1 MENQNNEKNKFT
13 VQVIKNVARE
23 VVSWAVT
30 LVIAFTI
37 AHLLTNY
44 VIVNAKIPSESMEN
58 TIMTDDK
65 LVANRLAYRNENPS
79 RGDIVVF
86 KYPVNEEQLYIK
98 RIIGL
103 PNETVEIIDGK
114 IYIDGSAEPLEEDYL
129 PEEWIIRNDG
139 YTFEVPDG
147 CYFMLGDNRNNS
159 SDSRYW
165 AEEAIKNGVA
175 NNEEEALKFQ
185 FVEKEKIVGKALF
198 RYWPITDFKVF

>member
-65 LVANRLAYRNENPS
+65 LVANRLAYRNENPA

-185 FVEKEKIVGKALF
+185 FVEKEKLLE
-198 RYWPITDFKVF
+198 RLYLDTD

>member
-13 VQVIKNVARE
+13 VQVIKNVAKE
-23 VVSWAVT
+23 VFSWAVT
-30 LVIAFTI
+30 LVIAFAI

-65 LVANRLAYRNENPS
+65 LVANRLAYRNGEPQ

-175 NNEEEALKFQ
+175 DNEEDAAKFQ

-198 RYWPITDFKVF
+198 RYWPIADFKVF

>member
-1 MENQNNEKNKFT
+1 MENINSERRKCTMKK
-13 VQVIKNVARE
+13 IKELSKE
-23 VVSWAVT
+23 VFSWIIT
-30 LVIAFTI
+30 FVIALAI
-37 AHLLTNY
+37 AHVLTNY

-65 LVANRLAYRNENPS
+65 LVANRLAYRKAEPK

-86 KYPVNEEQLYIK
+86 KYPVDEEKLYIK

-103 PNETVEIIDGK
+103 PNETVDIIDGK
-114 IYIDGSAEPLEEDYL
+114 IYIDGSAEPLEEEYL

-139 YTFEVPDG
+139 YTFEVPEG

-165 AEEAIKNGVA
+165 AEEALAKELV

-198 RYWPITDFKVF
+198 RYWPITDFKVY